1 MTRQLSTST
10 FTIRSTQ
17 DLLGLS
23 RAVITGLIR
32 AGFVTPTRGPRNEY
46 RFSFQDM
53 VLLRTAF
60 ELQSAHVPPRKI
72 LSSLRR
78 LREKLP
84 AELPM
89 TGLRISAVGTEVTVR
104 DDRSQWQPESGQLV
118 MDFELAPESGSVAF
132 LQRAPDR
139 TRSPDESPES
149 AFERGAALE
158 HTDKCA
164 AEAAYRRA
172 LELDPDYAD
181 AFINLGAIL
190 CEAERCGEAVVL
202 YDEAIRR
209 CPDDALLYFNRAIA
223 LEDQGRLSDALASY
237 ETCLRLDPG
246 LADAYF
252 NAARLYEQQGDDKR
266 ALRHLSAYRRLRG

>member
-1 MTRQLSTST
+1 VTRQLSTST

-23 RAVITGLIR
+23 RAVITGLIG

-60 ELQSAHVPPRKI
+60 ELQAAQVPPRKI

-78 LREKLP
+78 LRERLP

-104 DDRSQWQPESGQLV
+104 DSRSQWQPDSGQLV
-118 MDFELAPESGSVAF
+118 MDFELAPGSGSVTF
-132 LQRAPDR
+132 LQRTPERKRAAD
-139 TRSPDESPES
+139 DSPEI
-149 AFERGAALE
+149 AFSRGAALE
-158 HTDKCA
+158 SSDKVG
-164 AEAAYRRA
+164 AEVAYRRA
-172 LELDPDYAD
+172 LELDPNYAD
-181 AFINLGAIL
+181 AFINLGALL
-190 CEAERCGEAVVL
+190 CEAERCGEAVAL

-209 CPDDALLYFNRAIA
+209 LPDHALLFFNRAIA

-237 ETCLRLDPG
+237 ETCLRLDPA
-246 LADAYF
+246 LADAHF
-252 NAARLYEQQGDDKR
+252 NAARLYEQRGDGKR